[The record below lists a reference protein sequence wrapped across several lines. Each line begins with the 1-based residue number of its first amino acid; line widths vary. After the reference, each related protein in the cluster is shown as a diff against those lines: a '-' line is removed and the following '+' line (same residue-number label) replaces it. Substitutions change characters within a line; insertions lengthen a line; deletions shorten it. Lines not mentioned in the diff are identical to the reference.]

1 MVRRGYA
8 DPECLGIAGAS
19 YGGWVTTFAV
29 TQTDI
34 FKAASANDPVVDTG
48 ISSAVAYR
56 GNLLSNYWLH
66 AGFVDGH
73 LLDVPFPTS
82 DPRKVKTPILLRF
95 GLKGEPPMPSQFF
108 VSGLRSAEHT
118 YDLQALM
125 RISYAVFCLKK
136 KTKAIH

>member
-8 DPECLGIAGAS
+8 DPERLGIAGAS

-48 ISSAVAYR
+48 IPSAVAYR

-82 DPRKVKTPILLRF
+82 DPRKVKRSEEQTS
-95 GLKGEPPMPSQFF
+95 EPQSPM
-108 VSGLRSAEHT
+108 RN
-118 YDLQALM
+118 
-125 RISYAVFCLKK
+125 SYAVICLRKK
-136 KTKAIH
+136 KRAIS